1 MINQLE
7 QEILNYIRN
16 NNTMTIATVNKKGTP
31 EAAAVFYVN
40 IDYCLYFLSS
50 PNSRHAD
57 NIGAGG
63 PGAATIQRD
72 YSNWQEIKGLQLE
85 GDIKPIVKNKDKALI
100 LKKYAE
106 KFIFLNQLAVGH
118 KILNAF
124 AQSQLYQF
132 SPKVIWL
139 TDNSQ
144 SFGNRQKII
153 LD

>member
-1 MINQLE
+1 MRNQLE
-7 QEILNYIRN
+7 QEILNYISN
-16 NNTMTIATVNKKGTP
+16 NNTMTIATVNKMGTP

-40 IDYCLYFLSS
+40 IDFCLYFLSS

-57 NIGAGG
+57 NIGAGA
-63 PGAATIQRD
+63 PCAATIQKD

-85 GDIKPIVKNKDKALI
+85 GNVKPVIKKRDKALI
-100 LKKYAE
+100 LKKYAD

-118 KILNAF
+118 KILNAL

-144 SFGNRQKII
+144 SFGNRLKIF